1 VARTSDRLRAVVVAV
16 MAVLQVTS
24 GLLVPVLWPSLSTR
38 NISDANMSQI
48 TPAGWAF
55 SIWALIYAGCLAL
68 AIYQLL
74 PSQQPR
80 QVHRRSGWWLVTAF
94 AASTAW
100 VPIFGARAIWLSQL
114 LIVGLVVALVFAAR
128 GFLVTGPAP
137 TTAEVAFL
145 RVPIMFYLGWA
156 VVASAAGFATTFR
169 AWGMP
174 ASARWAAEICVV
186 LVLSATITSLFVVGR
201 MVAVGAFLLS
211 ALWGL
216 LAIAVETTNDNVR
229 IAVVLAIVVL
239 LCSFGGRILR
249 SPRRRVVLV
258 G

>member
-1 VARTSDRLRAVVVAV
+1 
-16 MAVLQVTS
+16 
-24 GLLVPVLWPSLSTR
+24 LWPGLSTR
-38 NISDANMSQI
+38 ETADTYTSPI

-55 SIWALIYAGCLAL
+55 SIWLVIYVGCLAL

-80 QVHRRSGWWLVTAF
+80 RAHRRSGWWLVGGF

-100 VPIFGARAIWLSQL
+100 VPIFGVPVMWLSQL
-114 LIVGLVVALVFAAR
+114 LVVGLVVALVFAAR

-137 TTAEVAFL
+137 STAEVAFL
-145 RVPIMFYLGWA
+145 RVPVMLYLGWA

-174 ASARWAAEICVV
+174 AGARWASEICVV
-186 LVLSATITSLFVVGR
+186 LVLSAAIMSLFVVGR
-201 MVAVGAFLLS
+201 MVAVGAFLLA

-216 LAIAVETTNDNVR
+216 LGIALQTTNNNVR

-239 LCSFGGRILR
+239 VCAFTGRMLR
-249 SPRRRVVLV
+249 SARRRVVLM